1 LREFTKQSELTKEEY
16 GALLAI
22 GSSSL
27 LVNFLIK
34 KLMPTKVLDKIYTHS
49 KKIVDEDSNRADEN
63 RLLKAFNT
71 VSEQKV
77 DFPKKANKG
86 D

>member
-1 LREFTKQSELTKEEY
+1 
-16 GALLAI
+16 
-22 GSSSL
+22 
-27 LVNFLIK
+27 
-34 KLMPTKVLDKIYTHS
+34 MPTKVLDKIYTHS